1 MNTKNRFLG
10 LFCLVITLFLALIG
24 CTPRANDPNALTMGV
39 IAGPE
44 TQLLKVAQ
52 TVAQQRYGLS
62 LHLVEFSDYSLPNRA
77 LNDGSLDANL
87 FQHKPFLKEE
97 IDHQAYS
104 IVAIAP
110 FFTYPMGIYSTKLKR
125 LSELK
130 PHAIVAIP
138 NDPSNEARALLL
150 LQKAG
155 LIQLKPQTSGFLITP
170 QSIQTNPKQLQ
181 FKELDA
187 AQLTRALPDVSCAV
201 INMNYA
207 LLANLSLKKDAL
219 FSEDQH
225 SIYTNLLVV
234 KNKDKTDPRLKRLI
248 LALHSPE
255 VKKAAAE
262 LFQGQ
267 ALPAW

>member
-10 LFCLVITLFLALIG
+10 LFCLAIALFLALIG
-24 CTPRANDPNALTMGV
+24 CTPRTHDPNTLTVGV

-44 TQLLKVAQ
+44 AQLLKVVQ

-110 FFTYPMGIYSTKLKR
+110 FFTYPMGIYSKKLKQ

-130 PHAIVAIP
+130 PNAIVAIP

-155 LIQLKPQTSGFLITP
+155 LIQLNSQTSSFLTP
-170 QSIQTNPKQLQ
+170 QSIQTNPKHLQ

-187 AQLTRALPDVSCAV
+187 AQLPRALPDVSCAV

-219 FSEDQH
+219 FSEDKH

-234 KNKDKTDPRLKRLI
+234 KEKDKTDPRLQRLI

-262 LFQGQ
+262 LFHGQ